1 MFLKTLLFVLT
12 INCLSEYSC
21 AQRNKKFFRKDYS
34 FLEDTESFYK
44 FHTLPK
50 TWPEAKKL
58 CALEGA
64 SLFYPQND
72 HEAHI
77 VISYWNATQPHH
89 AILLGISDLIVKG
102 VFETIDGYPISDVY
116 NRWYRGEP
124 NDAGGVEDCVVMMK
138 DGRLNDDGC
147 NKKFPFMCKKT
158 LQSLEWNQQC
168 NIPNLDYVFNLELGR
183 CYKFHSAPKN
193 WTEAYA
199 ACSAEQSYLAVINT
213 QAEADLLVRTAEAA
227 SQRQARRTELTGV
240 VHLGF
245 HNRLDEGWQAVGG
258 IALEDT
264 GYAVWGSNQ
273 PDGGS
278 QERCG
283 AMSSNGLLHD
293 INCNTRASFICEHEV
308 DTLSS
313 QLDDRFGEL
322 ALTNVVKQ

>member
-1 MFLKTLLFVLT
+1 MFLKTLLLVLT

-34 FLEDTESFYK
+34 YLEDTESFYK
-44 FHTLPK
+44 FHTLLK
-50 TWPEAKKL
+50 TWSEAKKL

-102 VFETIDGYPISDVY
+102 VFETID
-116 NRWYRGEP
+116 
-124 NDAGGVEDCVVMMK
+124 
-138 DGRLNDDGC
+138 
-147 NKKFPFMCKKT
+147 
-158 LQSLEWNQQC
+158 
-168 NIPNLDYVFNLELGR
+168 DYVFNLELGR
-183 CYKFHSAPKN
+183 CYKFHSTPKN

-213 QAEADLLVRTAEAA
+213 QAEADLLVRMAEAA
-227 SQRQARRTELTGV
+227 SQRQARRTELMGV

-278 QERCG
+278 RERCG

-313 QLDDRFGEL
+313 QLDDRFREL